1 MSDFKNYL
9 KSKYGSEGAE
19 KESDFSVYTFEK
31 KKKKKKKK
39 KKQEKKKQKKL
50 FRPNIEVETTHAS
63 AWNRPKQNEEV
74 KLVQPKLIEQKK
86 SNVKSFIPKVQDGS
100 GWKIVRTEEPTTARD
115 DASDSDQDVPMRRR
129 HDSDDSDQEV
139 SQMRHDSDSDQEMP
153 TRQMRHDSDSDQE
166 MPTRQARHDSDS
178 DQEIPTRTRHDS
190 DDSDQEVP
198 RKRVRHDS
206 DSEPE
211 ATELAPPLE
220 EPESEDSDQEIPR
233 RGGDDDSD
241 SDQEIPRPGMKRRMG
256 SEGAPDAKRR
266 ADAKKII
273 HRDKSGKIIQMSERD
288 LKKKEWEDRHN
299 MEWGAGIKQKF
310 DREDAILDHAKSKT
324 ENLARYEDDFE
335 MNKMLEEQDRWGDPL
350 AAFGEKKTKKEK
362 KKKKN
367 KLKERPQFKGKAPF
381 NRFGI
386 LSGYRW
392 DGIDRSNGWEVV
404 LAKKMA
410 ESGRNVT
417 RDYVSERSNW

>member
-74 KLVQPKLIEQKK
+74 NLVQPKLIEQKK

-100 GWKIVRTEEPTTARD
+100 GWKIVRIDEPTTARD

-153 TRQMRHDSDSDQE
+153 TRQIRHDSDSDQE

-178 DQEIPTRTRHDS
+178 DQKIPTRTRHDS

-206 DSEPE
+206 DSEPRPQSSRHLWRNPKAKI
-211 ATELAPPLE
+211 AT
-220 EPESEDSDQEIPR
+220 R
-233 RGGDDDSD
+233 RS
-241 SDQEIPRPGMKRRMG
+241 P
-256 SEGAPDAKRR
+256 EGAATMIQIVIRRFPDR
-266 ADAKKII
+266 A
-273 HRDKSGKIIQMSERD
+273 
-288 LKKKEWEDRHN
+288 
-299 MEWGAGIKQKF
+299 
-310 DREDAILDHAKSKT
+310 
-324 ENLARYEDDFE
+324 
-335 MNKMLEEQDRWGDPL
+335 
-350 AAFGEKKTKKEK
+350 
-362 KKKKN
+362 
-367 KLKERPQFKGKAPF
+367 
-381 NRFGI
+381 
-386 LSGYRW
+386 
-392 DGIDRSNGWEVV
+392 
-404 LAKKMA
+404 
-410 ESGRNVT
+410 
-417 RDYVSERSNW
+417 